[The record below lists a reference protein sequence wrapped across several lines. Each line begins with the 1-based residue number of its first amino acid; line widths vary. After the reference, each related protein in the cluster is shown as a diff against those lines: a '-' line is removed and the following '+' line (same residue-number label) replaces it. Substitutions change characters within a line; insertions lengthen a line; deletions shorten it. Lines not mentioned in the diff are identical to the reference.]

1 MTGKAPNVAASRAK
15 EKRNCYHAAVMTP
28 KVCTVRFED
37 AEGTVHTVTVSASSL
52 YEAVGLAVQA
62 FGAQPW
68 TPPIP
73 PATPLTVEVRPP
85 SVQHRVTMQRVRQW
99 AAATATSP
107 ADRLYR
113 QRVGALLAG
122 R

>member
-1 MTGKAPNVAASRAK
+1 
-15 EKRNCYHAAVMTP
+15 MTP

-62 FGAQPW
+62 FATQPW
-68 TPPIP
+68 TPPI
-73 PATPLTVEVRPP
+73 AAAAALTIEVRAP
-85 SVQHRVTMQRVRQW
+85 SVEHRVTMQRVRQW
-99 AAATATSP
+99 AAASATSP
-107 ADRLYR
+107 ADRLHR
-113 QRVGALLAG
+113 QRVGALLAT